1 MRILVLLAHLYLR
14 NGQLQTA
21 RPLYERALTEGSE
34 LTILKNDLA
43 YLLALEGEDFDRA
56 LKLARLAVDTSEKS
70 LTTADTLG
78 YVYLQSGAYEAA
90 YWQFRFVTGEA
101 DPPRAEYWYH
111 LGLAPIELNRT
122 DEARQALVE
131 ALKITPNF
139 VPATES
145 LDRLDRTSPSQEKTA
160 STS

>member
-1 MRILVLLAHLYLR
+1 MRL
-14 NGQLQTA
+14 
-21 RPLYERALTEGSE
+21 PRALPAS
-34 LTILKNDLA
+34 
-43 YLLALEGEDFDRA
+43 ALDGWE
-56 LKLARLAVDTSEKS
+56 S

-111 LGLAPIELNRT
+111 LGLALIELDRPE
-122 DEARQALVE
+122 EARQALAE

-145 LDRLDRTSPSQEKTA
+145 LDRLDRASPGREKSA